1 MTKIGIIC
9 VFMQNLVKSN
19 EFFPP
24 SLNPKTGRVK
34 TRSQPRCK
42 GLVRMQVEYQQPPLK
57 LTDRYNPANYPDNGP
72 VALLPYGDFYGLNFK
87 Y

>member
-1 MTKIGIIC
+1 
-9 VFMQNLVKSN
+9 
-19 EFFPP
+19 
-24 SLNPKTGRVK
+24 
-34 TRSQPRCK
+34 
-42 GLVRMQVEYQQPPLK
+42 MQVEYQQPPLK